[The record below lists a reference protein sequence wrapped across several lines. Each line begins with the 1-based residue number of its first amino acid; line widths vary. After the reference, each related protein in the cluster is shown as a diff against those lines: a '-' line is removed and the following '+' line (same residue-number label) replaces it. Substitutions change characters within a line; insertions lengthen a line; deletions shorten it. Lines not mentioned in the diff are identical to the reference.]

1 MSITDARTTEKRTK
15 KSQKAYELRL
25 IAAKIGAINW
35 VIEISLLGGLV
46 IFAKLPSWFWFLYT
60 GIGIL
65 CASSFYILH
74 KTGISERF
82 KDPTLALPHLLIVCA
97 NQFLGLFLLPQL
109 NFLFLIRIIEGA
121 AYGLFLLTVR
131 QYFILFLTFAIGLAA
146 FIIFGASIAFPTS
159 TLAVKILLYI
169 SLILTIGRLI
179 FGSIYLDFLR
189 SRLVATNKD
198 IKESEARFRAL
209 TDLSS
214 DWYWEQDADFRITRF
229 ESGRASK
236 DLPPEMLIGKRLF
249 ESGITVKTPGGWEAH
264 KAQIMAHQSFRD
276 LVLHF
281 DMPDNHDLYISVSG
295 EAMIDNDGV
304 LKGYRGVARDISEQK
319 RADARIQHLATHDGL
334 TGLPNRVMY
343 NQMLSVAVQ
352 SALRYGGS
360 FAVLFIDLDRFK
372 FINDT
377 LGHEAGDQLL
387 KEISTRFRQTL
398 RASDIVARLGGDEFV
413 VLVPQVHEKKEIA
426 VIARKIVDAAI
437 APFLL
442 QGQECRV
449 TASVGIAI
457 FPDDAQDELTLT
469 KSADIAMY
477 AAKEA
482 GKNNYQFFSAQVR
495 SYALERMALETNLR
509 QALERN
515 EFTVYYQAKRDLAS
529 GAISGVEALLRWQ
542 NPELGTISPAQFIP
556 IAEETG
562 MIVPIGKWVLRTA
575 CRQNMAWLREGLP
588 PVCMAVNLSV
598 RQFTDDHL
606 LLDIAAILEETG
618 MDPRLLE
625 LEITEGLVMRDPAKA
640 VTLLAAIKK
649 MGVRLAIDDFGTGY
663 SSLAQLKN
671 FPIDTLK
678 VDRSFI
684 REVATNASDKAI
696 TEAIIAMGKTLC
708 MTVIAEGVE
717 TEEQEDFLR
726 QNSCDQMQGYYF
738 SKAVLPEEFATLLR
752 THHAIPLPEDSS
764 STQFPA

>member
-1 MSITDARTTEKRTK
+1 MSITGQRTAKN
-15 KSQKAYELRL
+15 QKAFDLRIKAVKL
-25 IAAKIGAINW
+25 VILNW
-35 VIEISLLGGLV
+35 IIEISLLGGIMIL
-46 IFAKLPSWFWFLYT
+46 ANLAHWFWFLYT
-60 GIGIL
+60 GIAIIS
-65 CASSFYILH
+65 CTIFYSLH
-74 KTGISERF
+74 KTGWSERF
-82 KDPTLALPHLLIVCA
+82 KDPTLALPHLLMVA
-97 NQFLGLFLLPQL
+97 AAPFMGLLLFPPL
-109 NFLFLIRIIEGA
+109 SFLFLIRIIETA
-121 AYGLFLLTVR
+121 AYGLFLLNVR
-131 QYFILFLTFAIGLAA
+131 QFIILFMTFTVGLAV
-146 FIIFGASIAFPTS
+146 FMLSVNSFTFPIS
-159 TLAVKILLYI
+159 SLAIKVLLYVALVI
-169 SLILTIGRLI
+169 SIGRFI

-189 SRLVATNKD
+189 SRLIATNNTL
-198 IKESEARFRAL
+198 KESETRFRAL

-214 DWYWEQDADFRITRF
+214 DWYWEQDANFRLTRF

-236 DLPPEMLIGKRLF
+236 DLPPELLLGKRLF
-249 ESGITVKTPGGWEAH
+249 ESGIKVKAPGGWEAH
-264 KAQIMAHQSFRD
+264 KAKIAAQQSFRD

-281 DMPDNHDLYISVSG
+281 DVPNNPDLYISVSG
-295 EAMIDNDGV
+295 EPMVDHEGV
-304 LKGYRGVARDISEQK
+304 LQGYRGIARDISEQK
-319 RADARIQHLATHDGL
+319 RADARIEHLATHDSL

-343 NQMLSVAVQ
+343 NQLLSMAVQ

-372 FINDT
+372 FINDM
-377 LGHEAGDQLL
+377 LGHEAGDELL
-387 KEISTRFRQTL
+387 REISNRFRQTL

-413 VLVPQVHEKKEIA
+413 VLIPQVHEKKEIA
-426 VIARKIVDAAI
+426 IIARKLVDAAI
-437 APFLL
+437 APFVL
-442 QGQECRV
+442 QAQECRV
-449 TASVGIAI
+449 TVSVGIAI
-457 FPDDAQDELTLT
+457 FPDDGQDADTLI
-469 KSADIAMY
+469 KHADIAMY

-495 SYALERMALETNLR
+495 SYALERMALESNLR
-509 QALERN
+509 QALERH
-515 EFTVYYQAKRDLAS
+515 EFTVLYQPKRDLTS

-542 NPELGTISPAQFIP
+542 NAELGAVSPAQFIP
-556 IAEETG
+556 VAEETG

-575 CRQNMAWLREGLP
+575 CLQNMAWQREGLP

-606 LLDIAAILEETG
+606 LLDLTTILEETG

-640 VTLLAAIKK
+640 ITLLSAIKN

-726 QNSCDQMQGYYF
+726 QNDCDQMQGYYF
-738 SKAVLPEEFATLLR
+738 SKAILPDEFATLLR
-752 THHAIPLPEDSS
+752 THHAVPIAEDSS
-764 STQFPA
+764 SIKNS

>member
-1 MSITDARTTEKRTK
+1 MSITSDRTA

-25 IAAKIGAINW
+25 MAAKIGALNW

-46 IFAKLPSWFWFLYT
+46 IFASLPLWFWFLYT
-60 GIGIL
+60 GIAIICG
-65 CASSFYILH
+65 SSFYILH
-74 KTGISERF
+74 KTGLSERF
-82 KDPTLALPHLLIVCA
+82 KDPTLALPHLLIVSA

-109 NFLFLIRIIEGA
+109 NFLFLIRIVETA

-131 QYFILFLTFAIGLAA
+131 QFMILFIIYAVGLGI
-146 FIIFGASIAFPTS
+146 FIRFGAVISFPAS
-159 TLAVKILLYI
+159 TLALKVLLYF
-169 SLILTIGRLI
+169 SLLLTVSRFIL
-179 FGSIYLDFLR
+179 GSVYLDFLR
-189 SRLVATNKD
+189 SRLVAINKA

-236 DLPPEMLIGKRLF
+236 DLPPEMLLGKRLF
-249 ESGITVKTPGGWEAH
+249 ESGITIKTPGGWEAH
-264 KAQIMAHQSFRD
+264 EAQIMAHQPFRD
-276 LVLHF
+276 LILHF
-281 DMPDNHDLYISVSG
+281 DVPDNHDLYISASG
-295 EAMIDNDGV
+295 EAVLDINGV
-304 LKGYRGVARDISEQK
+304 LQGYRGVARDISEQK
-319 RADARIQHLATHDGL
+319 RADARIEHLATHDGL

-343 NQMLSVAVQ
+343 NQMLGVAVQ

-377 LGHEAGDQLL
+377 LGHQAGDQLL

-426 VIARKIVDAAI
+426 IIARKIVDAAI
-437 APFLL
+437 APFVL

-495 SYALERMALETNLR
+495 SHALERMALETNLR

-515 EFTVYYQAKRDLAS
+515 ELTVYYQAKRDLAS

-575 CRQNMAWLREGLP
+575 CMQNMAWQREGLP

-606 LLDIAAILEETG
+606 LLDIATILKETG

-640 VTLLAAIKK
+640 ITLLAAIKEI
-649 MGVRLAIDDFGTGY
+649 GVRLAIDDFGTGY

-738 SKAVLPEEFATLLR
+738 SKAVLPEEFASLLR
-752 THHAIPLPEDSS
+752 TYHAIPLPEESAS
-764 STQFPA
+764 ARFPA

>member
-1 MSITDARTTEKRTK
+1 MHIIGKRIGRH
-15 KSQKAYELRL
+15 QNAYQLRL
-25 IAAKIGAINW
+25 TAMKLSAINW
-35 VIEISLLGGLV
+35 LMEISLLSGLV
-46 IFAKLPSWFWFLYT
+46 LFASLPLWFWLLYT
-60 GIGIL
+60 GLALICGS
-65 CASSFYILH
+65 CFYILH
-74 KTGISERF
+74 KTRLSERF
-82 KDPTLALPHLLIVCA
+82 KDPTLALPHLLVVSAC
-97 NQFLGLFLLPQL
+97 QFIGLYLVPEL
-109 NFLFLIRIIEGA
+109 NFLFLIRIVEAA

-131 QYFILFLTFAIGLAA
+131 QFMILFIIFAIGIAV
-146 FIIFGASIAFPTS
+146 FIGFGTAISFPTS
-159 TLAVKILLYI
+159 TLAIKVLLYFSLVLAI
-169 SLILTIGRLI
+169 SRFIV
-179 FGSIYLDFLR
+179 GSIYLDFLR
-189 SRLVATNKD
+189 SRLVATNKA

-214 DWYWEQDADFRITRF
+214 DWYWEQDAEFRITRF

-236 DLPPEMLIGKRLF
+236 DLPPEMLLGKRLF
-249 ESGITVKTPGGWEAH
+249 ESGITIKTPGGWEAH
-264 KAQIMAHQSFRD
+264 KAQLLAHQSFRD
-276 LVLHF
+276 LILHF
-281 DMPDNHDLYISVSG
+281 AMPDNLDIYISVSG
-295 EAMIDNDGV
+295 EAV
-304 LKGYRGVARDISEQK
+304 LDSHGILQGYRGVARDISEQK
-319 RADARIQHLATHDGL
+319 RADAKIEHLATHDSL

-343 NQMLSVAVQ
+343 NQMLSIAVQ

-387 KEISTRFRQTL
+387 YEISTRFRQTL
-398 RASDIVARLGGDEFV
+398 RTSDIVARLGGDEFV

-426 VIARKIVDAAI
+426 LIARKIVDAAI

-457 FPDDAQDELTLT
+457 FPDDGQDEVTLI

-482 GKNNYQFFSAQVR
+482 GKNNYQFFSEQVR
-495 SYALERMALETNLR
+495 SYALERMALERNLR
-509 QALERN
+509 QALERH
-515 EFTVYYQAKRDLAS
+515 EFTVLYQPKRDLAS

-542 NPELGTISPAQFIP
+542 NPELGPISPAQFIP

-575 CRQNMAWLREGLP
+575 CLQNMAWQREGLP

-606 LLDIAAILEETG
+606 LLDIATILKETG

-640 VTLLAAIKK
+640 ITLLAAIKEI
-649 MGVRLAIDDFGTGY
+649 GVRLAIDDFGTGY

-738 SKAVLPEEFATLLR
+738 SKAVLPEEFASLLR
-752 THHAIPLPEDSS
+752 THHAIPLPEESAFLAS
-764 STQFPA
+764 QA

>member
-1 MSITDARTTEKRTK
+1 MSITGQRTAKN
-15 KSQKAYELRL
+15 QKAFDLRIKAVKL
-25 IAAKIGAINW
+25 VILNW
-35 VIEISLLGGLV
+35 IFEISLLGGIMIL
-46 IFAKLPSWFWFLYT
+46 ANLPHWFWFLYT
-60 GIGIL
+60 GIAIIS
-65 CASSFYILH
+65 CTVFYSLH
-74 KTGISERF
+74 KTGWSERY
-82 KDPTLALPHLLIVCA
+82 KDPTLALPHLLMVA
-97 NQFLGLFLLPQL
+97 AAQFMGLLLLPTL
-109 NFLFLIRIIEGA
+109 SFLFLIRIIETA
-121 AYGLFLLTVR
+121 AYGLFLLNVR
-131 QYFILFLTFAIGLAA
+131 QFIILFMTFTVGLAV
-146 FIIFGASIAFPTS
+146 FMLCVTSFTFPIS
-159 TLAVKILLYI
+159 SLAIKVLLYVALVI
-169 SLILTIGRLI
+169 SIGRFI

-189 SRLVATNKD
+189 SRLIATNNTL
-198 IKESEARFRAL
+198 KESESRFRAL

-214 DWYWEQDADFRITRF
+214 DWYWEQDANFRLTRF

-236 DLPPEMLIGKRLF
+236 DLPPELLLGKRLF
-249 ESGITVKTPGGWEAH
+249 ESGITVKAHGGWEAH
-264 KAQIMAHQSFRD
+264 KAKVAARQSFRD

-281 DMPDNHDLYISVSG
+281 DMPHNHDLYISVSG
-295 EAMIDNDGV
+295 EPMVDNEGI
-304 LKGYRGVARDISEQK
+304 LQGYRGIARDISEQK
-319 RADARIQHLATHDGL
+319 RADARIEHLATHDSL

-343 NQMLSVAVQ
+343 NQMLSMAVQ

-372 FINDT
+372 FINDM
-377 LGHEAGDQLL
+377 LGHEAGDELL
-387 KEISTRFRQTL
+387 REISNRFRQTL

-413 VLVPQVHEKKEIA
+413 VLIPQVHEKKEISL
-426 VIARKIVDAAI
+426 IARKLVDAAI

-442 QGQECRV
+442 QAQECRV
-449 TASVGIAI
+449 TVSVGIAI
-457 FPDDAQDELTLT
+457 FPDDGQDADTLI
-469 KSADIAMY
+469 KHADIAMY

-495 SYALERMALETNLR
+495 SYALERMALESNLR

-515 EFTVYYQAKRDLAS
+515 EFTVLYQPKRDLSS

-542 NPELGTISPAQFIP
+542 NPELGAVSPAQFIP
-556 IAEETG
+556 VAEETG
-562 MIVPIGKWVLRTA
+562 LIVPIGKWVLRIA
-575 CRQNMAWLREGLP
+575 CMQNMAWQHAGLP

-598 RQFTDDHL
+598 RQFNDDHL
-606 LLDIAAILEETG
+606 LLDLATILEETG

-640 VTLLAAIKK
+640 ITLLAAIKN

-717 TEEQEDFLR
+717 TEEQEEFLR
-726 QNSCDQMQGYYF
+726 QNDCDQMQGYYF
-738 SKAVLPEEFATLLR
+738 SKAILPEEFATLLR
-752 THHAIPLPEDSS
+752 THHAVPVAEDSS
-764 STQFPA
+764 PLKNS